1 MQAAD
6 GALGA
11 QPTQVTDRRTA
22 QREDTRARL
31 FTETVEEFKRCGF
44 AGTEI
49 SAITQRVGLTRG
61 AFYVHFAGKDE
72 VLRELLLIEEHRIA
86 AAALVVSEQS
96 GSVEDVF
103 AAVVKAVLA
112 AERRLGRRLVR
123 DLCAGQFRPEVAQSQ
138 DVADHPVGL
147 MLVGVLAKRV
157 PEVEAVDLAMTFL
170 TGMFG
175 LLAIEDAPL
184 AARRRRLDLL
194 VRIASQGAIT
204 TEAGHNSP
212 DPSINRRVR

>member
-1 MQAAD
+1 M
-6 GALGA
+6 
-11 QPTQVTDRRTA
+11 TDRRTA

-157 PEVEAVDLAMTFL
+157 PEVDAVDLAMTFL

-194 VRIASQGAIT
+194 VRIASKG
-204 TEAGHNSP
+204 
-212 DPSINRRVR
+212 R

>member
-147 MLVGVLAKRV
+147 MLVRVLAKRV
-157 PEVEAVDLAMTFL
+157 PEVDAVDLAMTFL

-194 VRIASQGAIT
+194 VRITSKG
-204 TEAGHNSP
+204 
-212 DPSINRRVR
+212 R

>member
-147 MLVGVLAKRV
+147 MLVGVLVKRV
-157 PEVEAVDLAMTFL
+157 PEVDAVDLAMTFL

-194 VRIASQGAIT
+194 VRITSKG
-204 TEAGHNSP
+204 
-212 DPSINRRVR
+212 R